1 MAIIP
6 IIAIGRI
13 EGNARIPPAD
23 TVRVISGIAF
33 IFLIAFVM

>member
-13 EGNARIPPAD
+13 DGNARIPAAD
-23 TVRVISGIAF
+23 IVRVISGIAF
-33 IFLIAFVM
+33 VFLMAFVL